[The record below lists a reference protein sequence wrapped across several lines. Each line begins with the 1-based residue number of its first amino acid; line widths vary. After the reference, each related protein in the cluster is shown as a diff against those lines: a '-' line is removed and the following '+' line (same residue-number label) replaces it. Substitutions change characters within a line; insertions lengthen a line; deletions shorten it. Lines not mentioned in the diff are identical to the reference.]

1 MTLTAT
7 RLPEPRATA
16 TRQARV
22 PAATTPLLTVDLAT
36 VTSSYDALQAA
47 LPGVQLHYAVK
58 ANPSPMVLRA
68 LARAGARW
76 DVASPGEIDL
86 VLGVDPDPSRMS
98 YGNTIKKSAD
108 IAYAFARGVRTFVV
122 DCERELD
129 KVSAHAPGAEVL
141 VRITTSGRGADW
153 ALGSKFGCGEAEAR
167 RLLLLAVG
175 MGHPVGVCFH
185 VGSQQRDVHAWDE
198 PLATTARLRD
208 AVRHAGSDLS
218 TVDLG
223 GGFPAHTQVPTA
235 PIAAYGLAIVDA
247 IATHLGPDLPRIIA
261 EPGRFLVADAGE
273 LEAEVV
279 LVTERGGARWVY
291 LDVGLFGGLAETL
304 EEALRYRMTAYR
316 DGEPLPGPV
325 GGVILAGPTCDS
337 ADVLYT
343 KHRPLLPL
351 DLQDGDRVVLHAT
364 GAYTT
369 AYSSVGF
376 NGFAPLREVDR

>member
-7 RLPEPRATA
+7 RLPGPRATA
-16 TRQARV
+16 TQQGRV
-22 PAATTPLLTVDLAT
+22 PAPTTPLLTVDLAT
-36 VTSSYDALQAA
+36 VTASYDALQAA

-58 ANPSPMVLRA
+58 ANPSPMVLRT

-86 VLGVDPDPSRMS
+86 VLEVDPDPSHLS
-98 YGNTIKKSAD
+98 YGNTVKKAAD
-108 IAYAFARGVRTFVV
+108 IAYAFSCGVRTFVV
-122 DCERELD
+122 DSDRELA
-129 KVSAHAPGAEVL
+129 KVSAHAPGSEVL
-141 VRITTSGRGADW
+141 VRISTSGRGADW
-153 ALGSKFGCGEAEAR
+153 ALGAKFGCGEADAR
-167 RLLLLAVG
+167 RLLLEAVAA
-175 MGHPVGVCFH
+175 GHPVGVSFH

-198 PLATTARLRD
+198 PLAATARLRD
-208 AVRHAGSDLS
+208 AVRHVGSDLS

-223 GGFPAHTQVPTA
+223 GGFPATTQVATA
-235 PIAAYGLAIVDA
+235 PIETYGLTIVDA
-247 IATHLGPDLPRIIA
+247 IATHLGPDLPRVIA

-273 LEAEVV
+273 LESEVV

-291 LDVGLFGGLAETL
+291 LDIGLYGGLAETMG
-304 EEALRYRMTAYR
+304 EALRYRMTAYR
-316 DGEPLPGPV
+316 DSEPVPGPV
-325 GGVILAGPTCDS
+325 GGVVLAGPTCDS
-337 ADVLYT
+337 TDVLYT

-351 DLQDGDRVVLHAT
+351 DLREGDRVVLHAT